1 MNDAPKYLGEFI
13 YNNSIAK
20 RLMTYNKYNLDNI
33 IFHGQNNSGKRSFI
47 NALLNHLFKKDLSKI
62 KRLVKRDIKIN
73 NTKTSIELIESPHHF
88 ELNLYEYGLSDR
100 FIIMSFIRNLINYKS
115 ISSQPY
121 KIIVINH
128 FDKTTALAQLA
139 LQRIIETSYKTTRF
153 ILCCENLNAID
164 VNLRSRFVPVRIP
177 KPKKPERILYIK
189 TILAEKNKQ
198 YTETDISNLLKL
210 SQGCIYNLNLLL
222 NHFIC
227 TNTLDIPILSLNLLI
242 QPIIKEL
249 YIKNLNSIINIRKHV
264 YNLLLLNISP
274 SLLINLIFKH
284 FLASNLSIKKKHE
297 LINIAGILSFDN
309 VKSQYDIFI
318 IEAFVIKIKLLIE
331 KR

>member
-33 IFHGQNNSGKRSFI
+33 IFHGQNNTGKRSFI

-139 LQRIIETSYKTTRF
+139 LRRIIETSYKTTRF

-189 TILAEKNKQ
+189 TVLAEKNKQ
-198 YTETDISNLLKL
+198 YTEADISNLLKL

-264 YNLLLLNISP
+264 YNLLLLNISQ